1 MCNREGGWIQP
12 TLDQILALFS
22 TLFDLSHLSFLH
34 LLRRLG
40 RTPYVFIC
48 GLMALVYLKVPV
60 LLLAYCENSVNT
72 S

>member
-12 TLDQILALFS
+12 SLDQILALFT
-22 TLFDLSHLSFLH
+22 TLFDLSHLSSLH
-34 LLRRLG
+34 LLRQLG

-60 LLLAYCENSVNT
+60 LLLAYGEKSVNT
-72 S
+72 N